1 MPRLFLKMK
10 ITINGSYPKIS
21 DKQPNLRQ
29 AIHRFEKKEIDRQ
42 ELNKIKQETIRR
54 VIREQ
59 EDAGLDLIGD
69 GLIVFEDLFSP
80 FAQAWQGI
88 RRGGLERFFDN
99 NTYYRHPIIEQKIVF
114 SPSEYIKD
122 LRFAKSVANKSLK
135 AILPGPFT
143 FAKLSE
149 NRFYSSEEELLADLT
164 TALIQE
170 AKELADY
177 AEVIQFDEPSLL
189 LFPEKIELVK
199 KEFQKIKQE
208 LNKKIVLS
216 LYFSPLND
224 CLSSLVDFPVDG
236 LVLDAITDDNLQTIF
251 QFLSQNPW
259 DKELTLG
266 CIDARNTKLEDKKEL
281 KKILSEISNLI
292 SEANIYL
299 SPNCN
304 LEFLP
309 HQVALA
315 KIKNMVEA
323 VRQC

>member
-1 MPRLFLKMK
+1 MK
-10 ITINGSYPKIS
+10 TTINGSYPKIS
-21 DKQPNLRQ
+21 SQQPNLRQ
-29 AIHRFEKKEIDRQ
+29 AIHRFEKGEITQ
-42 ELNKIKQETIRR
+42 EDLNKVKQETIKR

-59 EDAGLDLIGD
+59 EGAGLDLIGD

-80 FAQAWQGI
+80 FADAWQGI

-114 SPSEYIKD
+114 SPSQYGQD
-122 LRFAKSVANKSLK
+122 LRFAKSVANKPLK
-135 AILPGPFT
+135 AVLPGSFT

-216 LYFSPLND
+216 LYFSPLENS
-224 CLSSLVDFPVDG
+224 LSSLIDFPVDG
-236 LVLDAITDDNLQTIF
+236 LVLNTITDDNLRAIL
-251 QFLSQNPW
+251 QFLKQNPC

-266 CIDARNTKLEDKKEL
+266 CIDARNTKIEDREEL
-281 KKILSEISNLI
+281 KKILAEISNLI
-292 SEANIYL
+292 PEENVYL
-299 SPNCN
+299 SPNCS

-309 HQVALA
+309 HKVALA

-323 VRQC
+323 AKGQC